1 MTIFARLAIAVGRCL
16 KAMFTVALADVPI
29 VVSLRSLRATMKTDD
44 EEDLISRVR
53 LECTNELGAITI
65 LGDVSQKD
73 MVKIIAI
80 IVGEKEIEQ
89 GEMH

>member
-1 MTIFARLAIAVGRCL
+1 MVYAAIAVNGQIFQL
-16 KAMFTVALADVPI
+16 I
-29 VVSLRSLRATMKTDD
+29 MKTDD

-65 LGDVSQKD
+65 MGDVSQKD

>member
-1 MTIFARLAIAVGRCL
+1 
-16 KAMFTVALADVPI
+16 
-29 VVSLRSLRATMKTDD
+29 MKTE

-53 LECTNELGAITI
+53 LESTNELGTITI
-65 LGDVSQKD
+65 LGDVSQED

-80 IVGEKEIEQ
+80 IVGEKEIELVE

>member
-1 MTIFARLAIAVGRCL
+1 
-16 KAMFTVALADVPI
+16 
-29 VVSLRSLRATMKTDD
+29 MKTEEEDMKTE

-53 LECTNELGAITI
+53 LESTNELGTITI
-65 LGDVSQKD
+65 LGDVSQED

-80 IVGEKEIEQ
+80 IVGEKEIELVE